1 MMRVLED
8 AVDAYNIEVA
18 DNATIVQVSSVC
30 GLLMFDLLLSRPD
43 LAVAIGSF
51 ATRIASSMRT
61 DASMMLSGALQTLQG
76 CLRDLHTGS
85 SVDLHACLEPML
97 VQKDAR
103 IIGIC
108 AQLTAGDLEGN
119 CERKPLVLGDFVR
132 INFGAVMLPKFSQTG
147 VMLLDTGDVPDD
159 GEPDEQPE
167 VEENEQI
174 FVPEQILAHKDT
186 KNKGLTKTRKRA
198 NMLCCLG
205 NVSRENGCDLFGIQS
220 KAITANDETE
230 VGNLL
235 NPKVQATSEAALIV
249 KEVIRSLQDDGL
261 AFVDK
266 KAFGPAKKPM
276 AKLLSGRLMKV
287 SSQLTSLH
295 TQIMDMKHQSLL
307 LDERIKRQ
315 DDSTQ
320 HDVIQKVD
328 DLTSTMQ
335 KALSYLQTDEGQG
348 RIVCGSKDSRRVS
361 FNISKPSMS
370 CQGEEQRRDALRM
383 QDGEQMKAENEQL
396 KKELEEALSLKQNE
410 RSALE
415 QVERYKEV
423 VARVTA
429 DNMVFLM
436 KLKQSEHALQIAQ
449 EQQRNLAKQ
458 LEIGRLKFL
467 EEVSSEIED
476 TVITSLSK
484 AEAFE
489 KELHLLQKNHELKTR
504 ECQEKVQEARENLHQ
519 TKNLKERLVELE
531 EERSHIL
538 SRLESETREKD
549 DARAEVHTLYNDVK
563 ALNGQLELVT
573 GVIVAE
579 VNASRKAAEVVREAA
594 EVVHRAAELSKMKA
608 DHMAEVK
615 EIQEKMKQLELKEQE
630 VDQLLLTLD
639 KMSAQLETQQA
650 MNVILMKKKEE
661 VEWLYLEARAEKEN
675 LQRQCSKMIQN

>member
-1 MMRVLED
+1 MLVGPLSKCR
-8 AVDAYNIEVA
+8 
-18 DNATIVQVSSVC
+18 
-30 GLLMFDLLLSRPD
+30 LLLGYFKIHWQFGVCQS
-43 LAVAIGSF
+43 
-51 ATRIASSMRT
+51 
-61 DASMMLSGALQTLQG
+61 
-76 CLRDLHTGS
+76 
-85 SVDLHACLEPML
+85 
-97 VQKDAR
+97 
-103 IIGIC
+103 IC
-108 AQLTAGDLEGN
+108 GKLIL
-119 CERKPLVLGDFVR
+119 FV
-132 INFGAVMLPKFSQTG
+132 
-147 VMLLDTGDVPDD
+147 
-159 GEPDEQPE
+159 
-167 VEENEQI
+167 
-174 FVPEQILAHKDT
+174 
-186 KNKGLTKTRKRA
+186 
-198 NMLCCLG
+198 
-205 NVSRENGCDLFGIQS
+205 
-220 KAITANDETE
+220 
-230 VGNLL
+230 
-235 NPKVQATSEAALIV
+235 VQATSEAALVV

-307 LDERIKRQ
+307 LDERMKRQ

-320 HDVIQKVD
+320 LDVIQKVD

-335 KALSYLQTDEGQG
+335 KALSYLQADEGQG

-383 QDGEQMKAENEQL
+383 QDGEQMKAENERL
-396 KKELEEALSLKQNE
+396 KKKLEEALSLKQNE
-410 RSALE
+410 KSALE

-449 EQQRNLAKQ
+449 EQQRDLAKQ

-504 ECQEKVQEARENLHQ
+504 ECQEVVQEARENLHQ
-519 TKNLKERLVELE
+519 TMNLKERLVELE

-563 ALNGQLELVT
+563 ALNGQL
-573 GVIVAE
+573 
-579 VNASRKAAEVVREAA
+579 
-594 EVVHRAAELSKMKA
+594 SKMKA

-615 EIQEKMKQLELKEQE
+615 EIQEKMKQMELKEQE

-661 VEWLYLEARAEKEN
+661 VEWLYLEAKAEKEN
-675 LQRQCSKMIQN
+675 LQRQCSKMIQK